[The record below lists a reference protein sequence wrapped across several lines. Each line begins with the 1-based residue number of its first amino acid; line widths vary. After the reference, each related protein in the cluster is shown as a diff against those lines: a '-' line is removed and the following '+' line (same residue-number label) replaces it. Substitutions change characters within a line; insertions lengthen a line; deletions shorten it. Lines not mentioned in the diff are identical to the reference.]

1 MLKTAGVAVVSVC
14 LATIGQFLLKAGM
27 DRVGVIS
34 ADRIRKPFELA
45 MTVAKTP
52 QVVVGLAVF
61 VVSAV
66 FWLVVL
72 SRLPLSTAYPF
83 AGLTY
88 LLTALIARF
97 GLNESVPGMRWLGIL
112 LIVGGIVLVSRTTP
126 GEPQTSVPIHDA
138 TSGQRVPVELHK

>member
-1 MLKTAGVAVVSVC
+1 MLKTAGLAVISVC

-27 DRVGVIS
+27 DKVGPISGERV
-34 ADRIRKPFELA
+34 RKPVELVT
-45 MTVAKTP
+45 TVGRTP
-52 QVVVGLAVF
+52 QVVVGLGVF
-61 VVSAV
+61 VISAV

-97 GLNESVPGMRWLGIL
+97 GLKEVVPGMRWFGIL
-112 LIVGGIVLVSRTTP
+112 LIVGGIVLVGRSSSP
-126 GEPQTSVPIHDA
+126 E
-138 TSGQRVPVELHK
+138 